1 MKLRFGKQCAKRFIF
16 HDLFGFRDG
25 IKPDIRRVKDGECC
39 VCTEFFAKKRL
50 KFRVLLLCD
59 DPVRNLFLQKE
70 AALKWSVSQGAAVR
84 RRIAGTV
91 WREEYAAVCAVKLY

>member
-16 HDLFGFRDG
+16 HNLFGFRDG
-25 IKPDIRRVKDGECC
+25 IKPDIRRVKNGECR
-39 VCTEFFAKKRL
+39 VCTESFAKKRL

-70 AALKWSVSQGAAVR
+70 LLKVVCFPAQRVR
-84 RRIAGTV
+84 GVLHGTV